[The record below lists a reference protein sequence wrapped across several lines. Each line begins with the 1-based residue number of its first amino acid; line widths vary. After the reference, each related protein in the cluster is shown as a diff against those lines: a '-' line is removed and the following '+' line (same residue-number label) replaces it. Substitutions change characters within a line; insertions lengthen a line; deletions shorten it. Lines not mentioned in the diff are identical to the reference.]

1 MKAVLLRFGV
11 ALPSTHDLSVLFA
24 VLPEDVPPPQ
34 DLARSVGLTVYAVPG
49 RYPDEIAEA
58 TEAEHREAVALARV
72 AVRWAE
78 ATIAAG

>member
-49 RYPDEIAEA
+49 RYPDEIDEA